1 MNSVQQ
7 NRQSM
12 FRQDGRRSAEWP
24 YETRTKS
31 GTAESSAQAMHTK
44 HLCMSQTHTL
54 SEQKRA
60 SGKGQT
66 NIRHVF
72 DRPPT
77 GSLTS
82 QNRLIW

>member
-44 HLCMSQTHTL
+44 HLCMSQMHT
-54 SEQKRA
+54 S
-60 SGKGQT
+60 
-66 NIRHVF
+66 
-72 DRPPT
+72 
-77 GSLTS
+77 
-82 QNRLIW
+82 